1 MTDQLTEELTKAK
14 GGLSKVTIGL
24 LAAIALVLAFG
35 GGILVQKTWGST
47 TTTTAAPAGQRF
59 GNGTPPSGVQGG
71 GRNGTVGTIDRV
83 EGGTVYVKQQ
93 DGTVIKVT
101 TSDSTQVTK
110 TVEGALSD
118 LKPGERI
125 VIQGQKG
132 SDGSVSA
139 QRITQ
144 GATGPGGP

>member
-47 TTTTAAPAGQRF
+47 TTTAAAPGPQRF
-59 GNGTPPSGVQGG
+59 GNGTPPSGFPGA
-71 GRNGTVGTIDRV
+71 GRSGTAGTIDRV

-101 TSDSTQVTK
+101 TSDSTQVTVAG
-110 TVEGALSD
+110 TLSD
-118 LKPGERI
+118 LKAGERI

-132 SDGSVSA
+132 SDGSVTA

-144 GATGPGGP
+144 SQSGP